1 MTKCLKSLQR
11 FFIWQTQEE
20 EKITYFSNFLLHDH
34 SFSLVVYVCLT
45 FLPLVKLRIIRRYV
59 LLRSFVCVF
68 PSNNTN
74 NTTGS
79 CQHKRRLLLFF
90 SSSPGDKGEI
100 YKKKKQRETNL
111 FECSKRKAW
120 NKTSE
125 SRIKT

>member
-45 FLPLVKLRIIRRYV
+45 FLPIVKLRIIRRYV

-100 YKKKKQRETNL
+100 YQKEKQRETDL
-111 FECSKRKAW
+111 FECSKRKTW

-125 SRIKT
+125 SRIKI